1 MPSQDVVAILDHVS
15 KYQPVH
21 SAAKSKMELRA
32 ATLAKWLFVFAGLC
46 LLVAVSLVLGYKFGW
61 SPTWLRTALS
71 ALVILTTLATL
82 IGVMVE
88 PVMLLVRVRRWKD
101 DASATAQGALA
112 NDLHAAAVLVSYTG
126 ESLQLARHWLTTR
139 IGRIDMRISQFF
151 GKETA
156 FISQMGLVYAVV
168 KEGGGLPWLGRE
180 MASGFESNSFA
191 GTFMLYACAG
201 VFGLSLG
208 AIWLRAIQGMH
219 KHQLD
224 LVELALKQKELSK
237 NASTPTTVEATAAA
251 TPNT

>member
-1 MPSQDVVAILDHVS
+1 
-15 KYQPVH
+15 
-21 SAAKSKMELRA
+21 
-32 ATLAKWLFVFAGLC
+32 
-46 LLVAVSLVLGYKFGW
+46 LLAVSLVLGYKFGW
-61 SPTWLRTALS
+61 SPTWLWTALNL
-71 ALVILTTLATL
+71 LVILSTLATL

-112 NDLHAAAVLVSYTG
+112 NDLSAAAILVSYTG

-139 IGRIDMRISQFF
+139 IGRIDTRISQFF

-156 FISQMGLVYAVV
+156 FISQVGLVYAVV

-180 MASGFESNSFA
+180 LASGSYSFV

-237 NASTPTTVEATAAA
+237 NTSTPTTVEATAAA